1 MCWLWLASARF
12 AHVACV
18 MCVLCMEWMGEMID
32 WLRFGYIR
40 NDWTITITNT
50 RTDTPLHRLRSDR
63 RILGRGTWE
72 EMLLLYVFIV
82 IITEASLKV
91 LFILS
96 CGFVEHTSHTNI
108 SPELFVFFLL
118 PAKQWSASLNCTAIS
133 HTHDTELQTQNRCE
147 DATHTQSHHLV
158 YTEHITMGCGSPHV
172 YCRKPSVST
181 LIWQTNIM
189 SSDTEKMCINFSRR
203 SSFYLFLAPHSH
215 RR

>member
-1 MCWLWLASARF
+1 MCWRWLASARF

-32 WLRFGYIR
+32 WLRFSDIR

-72 EMLLLYVFIV
+72 VVCFYCYNNWSLVESFIHFIV
-82 IITEASLKV
+82 WLYGTHTAHKH
-91 LFILS
+91 LS
-96 CGFVEHTSHTNI
+96 RVI
-108 SPELFVFFLL
+108 YFFFSS

-147 DATHTQSHHLV
+147 DTTHTQSHHLV
-158 YTEHITMGCGSPHV
+158 YTVHYNGL
-172 YCRKPSVST
+172 RFST
-181 LIWQTNIM
+181 CLL
-189 SSDTEKMCINFSRR
+189 S
-203 SSFYLFLAPHSH
+203 
-215 RR
+215 